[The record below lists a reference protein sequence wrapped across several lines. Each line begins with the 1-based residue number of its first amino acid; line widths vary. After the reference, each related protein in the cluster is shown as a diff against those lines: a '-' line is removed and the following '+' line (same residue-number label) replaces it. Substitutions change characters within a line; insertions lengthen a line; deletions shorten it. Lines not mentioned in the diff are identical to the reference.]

1 MSTKRIAQ
9 LKTML
14 AGRTD
19 RDGNALKGYA
29 KNVVAIRAELARL
42 ESAVALQTAT
52 VREAQESAPG
62 LAPAAPATDPEKSP
76 DDAALVA
83 ANG

>member
-9 LKTML
+9 LKQML

-19 RDGNALKGYA
+19 RDGNALKGYT
-29 KNVVAIRAELARL
+29 KNVVAIRAELTRL
-42 ESAVALQTAT
+42 EAVMAAAE
-52 VREAQESAPG
+52 RELET
-62 LAPAAPATDPEKSP
+62 APAAPATTGTDS
-76 DDAALVA
+76 DAALIA